1 MMPANTL
8 VPFLDLKAQF
18 RAIGPE
24 LPAAVSRV
32 LESGSYVLGQS
43 VEAFEQEFAAY
54 CGTRHAVAVNSG
66 TSALHLALL
75 AAGIGAEDE
84 VVTVPMTF
92 VATVAA
98 ILYAGA
104 TPRFVDVEPDTLT
117 MDAAALQG
125 AITPR
130 TKAIIP
136 VHLHG
141 RMAEM
146 DRILE
151 VARARGLIVIEDAAQ
166 AHGAEYGGR
175 RAGSLGDLGCFS
187 FYPGK
192 NLGACGEGGAVV
204 TDSADMAQKM
214 RILRDWGQAERY
226 HHVLRGFNYRM
237 DSIQGAVLAV
247 KLRHL
252 EDWTEARRRV
262 ALHYDALLAGTA
274 VGRPAAAEGR
284 EHVWHVYAVRTRER
298 DRVRQR
304 LGECGIATG
313 IHYPVPV
320 HMQPAYAD
328 LGYGPG
334 SFPISESFA
343 AETLSLPLFPELT
356 RGQIELVCGTL
367 GEICGSV
374 GSYDDAA

>member
-24 LPAAVSRV
+24 LQAAVSRV

-104 TPRFVDVEPDTLT
+104 TPRFVDVEPDTWT
-117 MDAAALQG
+117 MDAAALEG

-313 IHYPVPV
+313 IHYPIPV

>member
-313 IHYPVPV
+313 IHYPIPV

>member
-1 MMPANTL
+1 MMQANTL

-32 LESGSYVLGQS
+32 LESGSYVLGQT

-75 AAGIGAEDE
+75 AAGIGAEHE

-98 ILYAGA
+98 ILYANA
-104 TPRFVDVEPDTLT
+104 MPRFVDVEPDTWT
-117 MDAAALQG
+117 MDPDALAA

-130 TKAIIP
+130 TKAVIP

-141 RMAEM
+141 RVADMES
-146 DRILE
+146 ILE
-151 VARARGLIVIEDAAQ
+151 IARAHGLIVIEDAAQ

-175 RAGSLGDLGCFS
+175 RACSLGDLGCFS

-192 NLGACGEGGAVV
+192 NLGACGEGGAIV

-298 DRVRQR
+298 DRFRQR

-313 IHYPVPV
+313 IHYPIPV

>member
-1 MMPANTL
+1 MMPAITL

-32 LESGSYVLGQS
+32 LESGSYVLGQT

-204 TDSADMAQKM
+204 TDSPDMAQKM

-252 EDWTEARRRV
+252 ENWTEARRRV
-262 ALHYDALLAGTA
+262 ALHYDALLADTA

-313 IHYPVPV
+313 IHYPIPV

-367 GEICGSV
+367 GEICGAV